1 MFCCGE
7 IQRARCCSSCLEI
20 KDFLLPYLSV
30 IVVSPLNYLINDQI
44 SRLSIM
50 AYEPRLNETKRDQ
63 MVDDSDSDEI
73 PILVE

>member
-1 MFCCGE
+1 
-7 IQRARCCSSCLEI
+7 
-20 KDFLLPYLSV
+20 
-30 IVVSPLNYLINDQI
+30 
-44 SRLSIM
+44 M